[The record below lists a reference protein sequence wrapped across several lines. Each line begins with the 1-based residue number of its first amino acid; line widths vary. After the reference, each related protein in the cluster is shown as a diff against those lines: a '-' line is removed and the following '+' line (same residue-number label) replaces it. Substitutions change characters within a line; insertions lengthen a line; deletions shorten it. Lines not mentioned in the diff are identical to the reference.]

1 MDVYLCELWYISVY
15 SVTKKAPEDELANVA
30 RLVSTES
37 TETDQFMY
45 SPIFPNV
52 IHRRKVIYSCKQLL
66 LCSERDLKRSN
77 YSKQTVVT

>member
-15 SVTKKAPEDELANVA
+15 NVTKKAPEDELAYVV

-45 SPIFPNV
+45 GPIFPNMS
-52 IHRRKVIYSCKQLL
+52 HRRQVIYSYKQLL
-66 LCSERDLKRSN
+66 LRLERDLKR
-77 YSKQTVVT
+77 